1 MIINGKD
8 PESGEEYEAEVGDVD
23 AEFVVSMS
31 DFDMADDDIK
41 RFIDNLN
48 ISADIKSLLYSFTK
62 ATIRAGKYI
71 IKIGRK
77 IIDYVIS
84 LCKAYPNVTV
94 GAIFGAVVGYLISAI
109 PIIGVVLG
117 PLFTP
122 IAIAIGIVIGIK
134 EDLKD
139 KDLERKIAEIKA
151 KFSPLGAAVAP

>member
-8 PESGEEYEAEVGDVD
+8 PESGKEYESEADGVEE
-23 AEFVVSMS
+23 EFVESMS
-31 DFDMADDDIK
+31 DFDMSDDDIK

-48 ISADIKSLLYSFTK
+48 ISADVKSMLYSFTK
-62 ATIRAGKYI
+62 ATIRAGEYI

-84 LCKAYPNVTV
+84 LCKAYPNATV
-94 GAIFGAVVGYLISAI
+94 GAIFGAIVGYLISAI
-109 PIIGVVLG
+109 PVIGVVLG

-122 IAIAIGIVIGIK
+122 IAIAIGIVIGVK

-139 KDLERKIAEIKA
+139 KDLERKIVEINA
-151 KFSPLGAAVAP
+151 KFSPLGGVA